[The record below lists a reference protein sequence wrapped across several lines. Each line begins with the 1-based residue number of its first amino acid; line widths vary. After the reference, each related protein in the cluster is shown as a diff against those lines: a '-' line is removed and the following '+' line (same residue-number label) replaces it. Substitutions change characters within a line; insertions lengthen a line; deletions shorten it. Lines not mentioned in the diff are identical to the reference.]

1 MHAFKIKL
9 YRKLPLWEDEM
20 STSEMEKNL
29 NELMHLCRQILNEN
43 SQEKAPKHEVA
54 LEPDAGNEKYLLM
67 AEKVRESD
75 FDNKKLFKKLIPVLL
90 KIALI
95 TCIFFSI
102 YEAIKQAIFADI
114 ILWQS
119 HVITIVFAGIVASFG
134 AFFPLKKI
142 EILYQKSMDEL
153 MARKHAQIVLKE
165 SEERYRQLFEL
176 ESDAL
181 FLIDEDSDQ
190 ILEVNAAAEKLY
202 GFYREEFLGMK
213 RGDLNSKGLDTSIR
227 QDGQEL
233 LEEFIFHRRKD
244 GSVFPVEIS
253 ASKVTWYGK
262 RVRLSAVRDITERL
276 NARKRIENQRIFLR
290 NVIDANPN
298 MIYVI
303 DQQNR
308 IILANRI
315 FADTLGIL
323 PEQLIGMKIQD
334 LTSDSDLARIIQRAD
349 ISLLSHDKSRIEN
362 EEHFTDANGNSHWVL
377 SIRIPLKN
385 EEGDIVQLIGVSTD
399 ITQIKQAEN
408 DLMARESEL
417 QMKSKNLEEVN
428 SALKVLLKQREEDK
442 KEAEEM
448 FLSNVKDQVIPY
460 VEKLK
465 RSQPNPEQKA
475 CIETLE
481 THLNDIISPFLTSIS
496 SRYIDLTPKE
506 IQVASLI
513 KDGKTT
519 KEISLLLNI
528 SPGSVDLHRYH
539 IRKKLGIN
547 KQGTNLRSYLLSL
560 P

>member
-1 MHAFKIKL
+1 MQ
-9 YRKLPLWEDEM
+9 KLPLWEDEM

-29 NELMHLCRQILNEN
+29 NDLMHLCRQILDEN
-43 SQEKAPKHEVA
+43 SQKKAPKHGIA
-54 LEPDAGNEKYLLM
+54 LDPGANNEKYLLM
-67 AEKVRESD
+67 TEKVRESD

-153 MARKHAQIVLKE
+153 IARKHAQIVLKE

-213 RGDLNSKGLDTSIR
+213 REDLNSKGLDTSIR

-233 LEEFIFHRRKD
+233 LKEFIFHRRKD

-253 ASKVTWYGK
+253 TSKVTWYGK

-276 NARKRIENQRIFLR
+276 NARKRIESQRIFLR

-315 FADTLGIL
+315 FADTLGTL

-334 LTSDSDLARIIQRAD
+334 LTSDSDLARIIQHAD

-362 EEHFTDANGNSHWVL
+362 EEHFTDAKGNSHWVL

-408 DLMARESEL
+408 DLKARESEL

-465 RSQPNPEQKA
+465 KSQPNPEQKA

>member
-1 MHAFKIKL
+1 
-9 YRKLPLWEDEM
+9 M

-43 SQEKAPKHEVA
+43 SPKKALRNEVA

-181 FLIDEDSDQ
+181 FLIEEDSDQ

-213 RGDLNSKGLDTSIR
+213 RGDLDSKGLDTSIR

-233 LEEFIFHRRKD
+233 LKEFIFHRRKD
-244 GSVFPVEIS
+244 ESVFPVEIS

-262 RVRLSAVRDITERL
+262 ECVC
-276 NARKRIENQRIFLR
+276 
-290 NVIDANPN
+290 
-298 MIYVI
+298 
-303 DQQNR
+303 
-308 IILANRI
+308 
-315 FADTLGIL
+315 
-323 PEQLIGMKIQD
+323 
-334 LTSDSDLARIIQRAD
+334 
-349 ISLLSHDKSRIEN
+349 LL
-362 EEHFTDANGNSHWVL
+362 
-377 SIRIPLKN
+377 
-385 EEGDIVQLIGVSTD
+385 
-399 ITQIKQAEN
+399 
-408 DLMARESEL
+408 
-417 QMKSKNLEEVN
+417 
-428 SALKVLLKQREEDK
+428 
-442 KEAEEM
+442 
-448 FLSNVKDQVIPY
+448 
-460 VEKLK
+460 
-465 RSQPNPEQKA
+465 
-475 CIETLE
+475 
-481 THLNDIISPFLTSIS
+481 
-496 SRYIDLTPKE
+496 
-506 IQVASLI
+506 
-513 KDGKTT
+513 
-519 KEISLLLNI
+519 
-528 SPGSVDLHRYH
+528 
-539 IRKKLGIN
+539 
-547 KQGTNLRSYLLSL
+547 
-560 P
+560 